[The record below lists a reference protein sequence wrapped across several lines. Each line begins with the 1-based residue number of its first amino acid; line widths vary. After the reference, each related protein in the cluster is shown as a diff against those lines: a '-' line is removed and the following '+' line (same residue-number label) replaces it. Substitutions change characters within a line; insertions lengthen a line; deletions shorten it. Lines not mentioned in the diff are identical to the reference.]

1 MAAKKR
7 TTGVDSSA
15 NDDLSRS
22 LIADL
27 NKLDIDSYTLG
38 DEWTPTDLNDWIGTG
53 SSLLDLAISNR
64 PNGGIPV
71 GRIVELSGLEG
82 SGKSLICAH
91 LLANVQKLGG
101 VAVLIDT
108 ETAVNEEFYEAV
120 GIDMDKLVYVH
131 ENIVEKIFEAIEKI
145 VERVRQASANND
157 KRVIIVVD
165 SIANALPKVENEG
178 TFDKQGF
185 GTQKAYLI
193 GQGLR
198 KLTKIISKQR
208 VLLVFTNQLR
218 YNMQPGSHEKWI
230 TPGGKAL
237 PFISSLRVRLT
248 QMVKI
253 TKTVGAEK
261 HVIGVTI
268 EAHVLKNRFGPPY
281 RKVKFDVYFDR
292 GIDDVSSWLKFM
304 NDNGITT
311 GASGNYTYVDSNG
324 EEFKF
329 KTAGW
334 KKFIEEHPEQFEEMY
349 TKICTTMVMMYK
361 SDDVNTLDG
370 SAETEIV
377 SGETED

>member
-7 TTGVDSSA
+7 TTGVDPSVT
-15 NDDLSRS
+15 DDLSRS

-38 DEWTPTDLNDWIGTG
+38 DEWTPTDLNDWIQTG

-91 LLANVQKLGG
+91 LMANVQKLGG

-108 ETAVNEEFYEAV
+108 ETAVNEDFYEAV

-145 VERVRQASANND
+145 IERVRQASSNND

-178 TFDKQGF
+178 NFDKQGF

-198 KLTKIISKQR
+198 KLTKLISKQR

-230 TPGGKAL
+230 TPGGKAI
-237 PFISSLRVRLT
+237 PFVASLRLRLT

-253 TKTVGAEK
+253 KKGDNV
-261 HVIGVTI
+261 VGVTI

-281 RKVKFDVYFDR
+281 RKVQFDVYFDR

-304 NDNGITT
+304 KDNGVIE
-311 GASGNYTYVDSNG
+311 GASGNWTYVDSNG

-334 KKFIEEHPEQFEEMY
+334 KKFIEEHSEQFEEMY
-349 TKICTTMVMMYK
+349 KKICDILVMMYK
-361 SDDVNTLDG
+361 SDDVSTLDG
-370 SAETEIV
+370 SAEIETV